1 MMWITALISGI
12 ALGSFYAL
20 IAVGFALVFG
30 VTQTFNLAHGELVVL
45 AGYVAYWLWKAWGVS
60 LIFTFPIA
68 VASMLFILLLLQ
80 RLFSLLREPL
90 ELNSIV
96 MSFGLAILLQ
106 NGMLF
111 AFSGDYRLIRAPI
124 LTESIRLSGLSVSY
138 GQLTLVVLSL
148 IAIGLLHLVLHHS
161 YLGKAMRA
169 TIQDREGA
177 ALAGINVRAM
187 GLVAFGIGAVSIGFA
202 GPLYGSIHYLYPT
215 AGLQATLLAVTI
227 TIFAGVGQIRGLLL
241 GGWILGLAESAAVIL
256 LGASWRELVSA
267 VILMVLLVL
276 RPQGILGQERT

>member
-1 MMWITALISGI
+1 MMWITALVSGI

-20 IAVGFALVFG
+20 IAIGFALIFG
-30 VTQTFNLAHGELVVL
+30 VTHTFNLAHGELLVL

-60 LIFTFPIA
+60 LILTFPIA
-68 VASMLFILLLLQ
+68 VVAMLFTLLLLQ
-80 RLFSLLREPL
+80 RLFALLREPL

-124 LTESIRLSGLSVSY
+124 LTEGIHLSGLSVSY

-148 IAIGLLHLVLHHS
+148 IAIGFLHLVLHQT
-161 YLGKAMRA
+161 YLGKALRA

-187 GLVAFGIGAVSIGFA
+187 GLVAFSIGAVCIGLA
-202 GPLYGSIHYLYPT
+202 GPLYGSIHYLHPT

-256 LGASWRELVSA
+256 LGSSWRELVSA

-276 RPQGILGQERT
+276 RPQGILGREQS

>member
-1 MMWITALISGI
+1 MMWITALVSGI

-20 IAVGFALVFG
+20 IAMGFALIFG
-30 VTQTFNLAHGELVVL
+30 VTHTFNLAHGELLVL

-60 LIFTFPIA
+60 LILTFPIA
-68 VASMLFILLLLQ
+68 VVAMLFALLLLQ
-80 RLFSLLREPL
+80 RLFALLREPL

-96 MSFGLAILLQ
+96 MSFGLAILFQ

-111 AFSGDYRLIRAPI
+111 AFSGDYRLIRTPI
-124 LTESIRLSGLSVSY
+124 LTEGIHLSGLSVSY

-148 IAIGLLHLVLHHS
+148 IAIGLLHLVLHHT
-161 YLGKAMRA
+161 YLGKGLRA

-187 GLVAFGIGAVSIGFA
+187 GLVAFSIGAVCIGLA

-241 GGWILGLAESAAVIL
+241 GGWVLGLAESAAVIL
-256 LGASWRELVSA
+256 LGSSWRELVSA

-276 RPQGILGQERT
+276 RPQGILGREQG

>member
-1 MMWITALISGI
+1 MMWITALVSGI

-20 IAVGFALVFG
+20 IAMGFALIFG
-30 VTQTFNLAHGELVVL
+30 VTHTFNLAHGELLVL

-60 LIFTFPIA
+60 LILAFPIA
-68 VASMLFILLLLQ
+68 VMAMLFTLLILQ

-111 AFSGDYRLIRAPI
+111 SFSGDYRLIRAPI
-124 LTESIRLSGLSVSY
+124 LTKGIHLDGLSVSY
-138 GQLTLVVLSL
+138 GQVTLVVLSL
-148 IAIGLLHLVLHHS
+148 IAIGLLHLALHHT
-161 YLGKAMRA
+161 YLGKALRA

-187 GLVAFGIGAVSIGFA
+187 GLVAFSIGAVCIGLA
-202 GPLYGSIHYLYPT
+202 GPLYGSIHYLYPA

-227 TIFAGVGQIRGLLL
+227 TIFAGVGRIRGLLL
-241 GGWILGLAESAAVIL
+241 GGWVLGLAESAAVIL
-256 LGASWRELVSA
+256 LGSSWRELVSA
-267 VILMVLLVL
+267 VILMLLLVL
-276 RPQGILGQERT
+276 RPQGILGREQG

>member
-1 MMWITALISGI
+1 MMWITALVSGI

-20 IAVGFALVFG
+20 IAMGFALIFG
-30 VTQTFNLAHGELVVL
+30 VTHTFNLAHGELLVL
-45 AGYVAYWLWKAWGVS
+45 AGYVAYWLGKAWGLS
-60 LIFTFPIA
+60 LILAFPIA
-68 VASMLFILLLLQ
+68 MVAMLFTLLLLQ

-111 AFSGDYRLIRAPI
+111 SFSGDYRLIRAPI
-124 LTESIRLSGLSVSY
+124 LTKGIHLDGLSVSY
-138 GQLTLVVLSL
+138 GQVTLVVLSL
-148 IAIGLLHLVLHHS
+148 IAIGLLHLALHHT
-161 YLGKAMRA
+161 YLGKALRA

-187 GLVAFGIGAVSIGFA
+187 GLVAFSIGAVCIGLA
-202 GPLYGSIHYLYPT
+202 GPLYGSIHYLYPA

-227 TIFAGVGQIRGLLL
+227 TIFAGVGRIRGLLL
-241 GGWILGLAESAAVIL
+241 GGWVLGLAESAAVIL
-256 LGASWRELVSA
+256 LGSSWRELVSA
-267 VILMVLLVL
+267 VILMLLLVL
-276 RPQGILGQERT
+276 RPQGILGREQG